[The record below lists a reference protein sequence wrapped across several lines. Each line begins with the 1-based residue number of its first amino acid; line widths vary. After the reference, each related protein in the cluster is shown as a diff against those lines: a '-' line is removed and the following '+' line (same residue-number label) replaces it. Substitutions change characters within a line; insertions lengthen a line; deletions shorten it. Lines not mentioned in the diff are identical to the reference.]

1 MEQLALR
8 TNCSVGTLYKP
19 SRDKEAL
26 LRVLTDEA
34 VREILQDLDTDLAR
48 ALTKSDTLSVALRDI
63 VNFLVNLFRHREML
77 ILAIFKR
84 QFDDPQATAALMA
97 TRMAVVDTALAKIL
111 AVRPR
116 GMTAADFS
124 WRFRVGMVPDLSSK
138 DPIAIDILV
147 LVHDVTDMDTDRQ
160 FNDIVTFQALLDVQ
174 RTTNRVNRRGEFHQ
188 PAVPHALDNLATVGG
203 HHRFKQFTA
212 QLP

>member
-1 MEQLALR
+1 MSKTTTV
-8 TNCSVGTLYKP
+8 TNWNTDYDIMDPEYILDP
-19 SRDKEAL
+19 MPIWKEMRQTCPVAHTE
-26 LRVLTDEA
+26 RHQGSWMPTRYEDMQA
-34 VREILQDLDTDLAR
+34 FVR
-48 ALTKSDTLSVALRDI
+48 
-63 VNFLVNLFRHREML
+63 
-77 ILAIFKR
+77 
-84 QFDDPQATAALMA
+84 
-97 TRMAVVDTALAKIL
+97 
-111 AVRPR
+111 
-116 GMTAADFS
+116 
-124 WRFRVGMVPDLSSK
+124 MVPDLSSK

-160 FNDIVTFQALLDVQ
+160 FNDLVTFQALLDVQ